1 VETIGAVVYVPC
13 WSKRRP
19 TGPCGL
25 DKRNNSAGASA
36 EGVCVAFCARG
47 CDVVGTAGVMTGAPG
62 IVPVNTPAVGGSVDV
77 ARVLD

>member
-1 VETIGAVVYVPC
+1 MTSITFPQ
-13 WSKRRP
+13 RRAP
-19 TGPCGL
+19 GP
-25 DKRNNSAGASA
+25 GASA